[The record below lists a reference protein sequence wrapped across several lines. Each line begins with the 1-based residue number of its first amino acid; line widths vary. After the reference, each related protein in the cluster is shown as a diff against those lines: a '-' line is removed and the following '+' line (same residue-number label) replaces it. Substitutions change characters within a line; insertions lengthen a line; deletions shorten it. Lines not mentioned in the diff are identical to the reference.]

1 MPRYKLIFLCLLGAS
16 QAQAAGG
23 TLAVVPAQPRAGRAV
38 TLRYAPPAAG
48 VQAGKPVKA
57 VIYLYSDFAWRP
69 DSLVLKPGAAGWQTT
84 YTLPAN
90 CAFAALRFYQ
100 GPVSTAEDTD
110 SLAQQGFYFV
120 PRDKKGRKLPGGAL
134 GEAIYRMPSLD
145 RQLPAFFPRRA
156 TPPAP
161 AELTALLN
169 EELARPGAAP
179 RQFAGPYMALERAAL
194 GPEFKTKGGAALA
207 PLQAAL
213 PEAETDL
220 MELARIYR
228 YELKDEAQAS
238 QVEAAIKQRYP
249 HGRFARM
256 QAYSA
261 FTRNNPPEQILRDG
275 EKFLVDFPAQEL
287 DLATSGQAHLYFE
300 TYRLLAST
308 YFDAKAYNRMLA
320 KRALWDFKLENE
332 IYRWNITRAHAF
344 KTMPLDTLYRVSTV
358 LMQDLLAKAND
369 NSYIERG
376 VFTPAQAKVQAREQL
391 DKRLITQI
399 ALLHDLH
406 KDQEA
411 LGYFAHFS
419 DQGRYADAT
428 TNELHL
434 HLLDRLHRSADVVP
448 LLESSSRA
456 NALTP
461 ALTARLKQEYQTSHK
476 GLAGYDQYL
485 ATLRSPEEIAKL
497 HAEVERNL
505 TNHEYTPFA
514 LEDANGQLV
523 RSSDWEGKIV
533 VLDFWATWCGPCIRA
548 FPGMQMLV
556 DKYAKDPQVDFYFVG
571 TMQEGDYKAKDI
583 NYLKQE
589 GYRFK
594 LLLDAVN
601 TKTKEQDVVFRSFVP
616 FFHSSGIPRKVI
628 LKDGIMRYTSEGY
641 SGSPSQLAE
650 EISYAIELLKKQ

>member
-1 MPRYKLIFLCLLGAS
+1 MSRYTVILLCLLGAS
-16 QAQAAGG
+16 QAYAAGG
-23 TLAVVPAQPRAGRAV
+23 TLTVVPTPPRAGRAV
-38 TLRYAPPAAG
+38 KLQYAPPAAG

-100 GPVSTAEDTD
+100 NPVGTAATTD

-120 PRDKKGRKLPGGAL
+120 PRDKQGRKLPGGAL
-134 GEAIYRMPSLD
+134 GEAIFQMPSLD
-145 RQLPAFFPRRA
+145 SQVPAFFPRRG

-161 AELTALLN
+161 AALAALLQ
-169 EELARPGAAP
+169 EELARPGASP
-179 RQFAGPYMALERAAL
+179 RQFVRPYLAIEHAVLGAG
-194 GPEFKTKGGAALA
+194 FKAQGSAVLA
-207 PLQAAL
+207 PLQASL
-213 PEAETDL
+213 PEAEADL
-220 MELARIYR
+220 IELHRIYQ
-228 YELKDEAQAS
+228 YELKDEGRAS
-238 QVEAAIKQRYP
+238 QVAAAIQQRYP
-249 HGRFARM
+249 HGTFAR
-256 QAYSA
+256 QEAYSA
-261 FTRNNPPEQILRDG
+261 FTKASTPAQILQGG
-275 EKFLVDFPAQEL
+275 EKFLVDFPGREI
-287 DLATSGQAHLYFE
+287 DLATSGQAHLYFS
-300 TYRLLAST
+300 TYRLLANT
-308 YFDAKAYNRMLA
+308 YFDTGAYARMLA
-320 KRALWDFKLENE
+320 QRPLWDFKLENE
-332 IYRWNITRAHAF
+332 LYRWNITRAYTF
-344 KTMPLDTLYRVSTV
+344 KTVPLDTLYRVATV
-358 LMQDLLAKAND
+358 LLQDLLAKVGD

-376 VFTPAQAKVQAREQL
+376 VFTPAQAKAQAREQL
-391 DKRLITQI
+391 DKRLITHL
-399 ALLHDLH
+399 ALLYDLH

-411 LGYFAHFS
+411 IGYFAHFS

-428 TNELHL
+428 TNEVHL
-434 HLLDRLHRSADVVP
+434 HLLDRLHRPADVVP
-448 LLESSSRA
+448 LLESSARA

-461 ALTARLKQEYQTSHK
+461 ALTTRLQQEYQASHK

-485 ATLRSPEEIAKL
+485 ASLRSPAEIAEL

-505 TNHEYTPFA
+505 TNREYMPFA
-514 LEDANGQLV
+514 LEDASGQLV

-571 TMQEGDYKAKDI
+571 TMQYGDYKEKDI

-594 LLLDAVN
+594 LLLDAVDP
-601 TKTKEQDVVFRSFVP
+601 KTKHQDQVFQSFVP
-616 FFHSSGIPRKVI
+616 FFNSSGIPRKVI